1 MQLLLH
7 GGINH
12 EKLGPFLVAIAKIE
26 TRNKVRNHSVA
37 SPPSLM

>member
-1 MQLLLH
+1 MMQLLLH

-26 TRNKVRNHSVA
+26 TRETK
-37 SPPSLM
+37 